1 MTKEAFS
8 LDVIKIDL
16 AKEAERIGSLLR
28 ETLQLKLKKK
38 GLVVGLSGGI
48 DSSTVAALAVKA
60 LGKDRVFGLLM
71 PERDSSP
78 ETLGISRGLAEHLG
92 IAYAHE
98 DISGILEATETAT
111 PGSRT

>member
-48 DSSTVAALAVKA
+48 DSSTVMSASCPVRNCTYSS
-60 LGKDRVFGLLM
+60 DR
-71 PERDSSP
+71 
-78 ETLGISRGLAEHLG
+78 
-92 IAYAHE
+92 
-98 DISGILEATETAT
+98 
-111 PGSRT
+111 